1 MTHRAFAVPQYQPE
15 APGSGRAAQR
25 PAPSKRSSSI
35 PIEETIHGSE
45 APQRRGAEAWRG
57 SR

>member
-1 MTHRAFAVPQYQPE
+1 MTHRAIAVPQEHPE
-15 APGSGRAAQR
+15 ASSGGRAAQR
-25 PAPSKRSSSI
+25 PTHYRRSSSI

-45 APQRRGAEAWRG
+45 APGRGAEAWRG

>member
-15 APGSGRAAQR
+15 APGSGR